1 MSFSMHDGGEDS
13 PVSDIN
19 VTPLVDVMLVLLIVF
34 MITMPVL
41 THSIQINLPTASETA
56 KDEEEQKP
64 KEPMWLAVDDK
75 GQYYI
80 DRSTTP
86 HAERAACGR
95 LFRRRCQKPRRHLG
109 CRRIQRCRLR
119 HSHPSPRHRQRSQNQ
134 KNRFQHRSQKYQRRT
149 INRLTSGR
157 LKTIFQT
164 ASFIFCP

>member
-41 THSIQINLPTASETA
+41 THSIQISLPTASETA
-56 KDEEEQKP
+56 KAEEEQKP

-75 GQYYI
+75 GLYYI

-86 HAERAACGR
+86 TPKEQLAAAFSAAVAKNPDVILAVDASKDVDYGTV
-95 LFRRRCQKPRRHLG
+95 
-109 CRRIQRCRLR
+109 IQALDIAKEAKIKKIGF
-119 HSHPSPRHRQRSQNQ
+119 NTEV
-134 KNRFQHRSQKYQRRT
+134 KNTNGGQ
-149 INRLTSGR
+149 
-157 LKTIFQT
+157 
-164 ASFIFCP
+164 